1 MKETMDFCHRIDLA
15 SYQKDCTTQITL
27 YKTQHTAECVLINY
41 NRHTHKHTSI
51 MVISGCYSP
60 GDTSSNCPSTA
71 REDRVDMYFDL
82 HRLITGG
89 AWMSEGQKLSGEE
102 IRDSITRSAR
112 RWCTSLFGG
121 GGKTENELWHKI
133 THEQLESEE
142 LYHSNNAIREVIWI
156 FL

>member
-1 MKETMDFCHRIDLA
+1 MKETSDFCHRIDLA
-15 SYQKDCTTQITL
+15 SYPKDFTTQITL
-27 YKTQHTAECVLINY
+27 YQTQHTAECVLINY

-71 REDRVDMYFDL
+71 REDRVGTYFDL
-82 HRLITGG
+82 HRLTTGG
-89 AWMSEGQKLSGEE
+89 TWMSEGQKLSGEE

-112 RWCTSLFGG
+112 RWYISFFGDG
-121 GGKTENELWHKI
+121 DNTENELRHNI
-133 THEQLESEE
+133 THEQLESK
-142 LYHSNNAIREVIWI
+142 LQYHSNNAMKEMIQT